1 MGTMSVNKM
10 SRLFWLGRYYERVAT
25 TLSYLWRWYD
35 RMIDGAPID
44 YADFC
49 SALEIPCAYE
59 SAEEFMRAYVFD
71 RDNPE
76 SLRAA
81 ADAMLGNGMVLRETI
96 GSRTLAYL
104 ELAVN
109 ALESGR
115 DSVNPTLPLQRAIDC
130 IMAFRGS
137 YDDCIDDE
145 NVRNIIKCGA
155 GVERLSLYLR
165 LGWRTE
171 AVSSELAKLSKRMN
185 RTSLVPSPEAL
196 RLLLT
201 APAEIPPDDR
211 AAVLEAAET
220 LFRL

>member
-1 MGTMSVNKM
+1 MDHMSVTKI

-25 TLSYLWRWYD
+25 TLDYLWSWYD
-35 RMIDGAPID
+35 KMIDGQPID
-44 YADFC
+44 YAAFC
-49 SALEIPCAYE
+49 SALEIRCVYKN
-59 SAEEFMRAYVFD
+59 AEDFMHAYVFD
-71 RDNPE
+71 RENPE
-76 SLRAA
+76 SICST

-115 DSVNPTLPLQRAIDC
+115 DSTTPTLPLQRVIDY
-130 IMAFRGS
+130 ILAFRGS

-171 AVSSELAKLSKRMN
+171 SVPSEIGKLSKRMN
-185 RTSLVPSPEAL
+185 RTTLISSQESL
-196 RLLLT
+196 RKLLT
-201 APAEIPPDDR
+201 VPTELSAEDR
-211 AAVLEAAET
+211 RSVLKAAEN
-220 LFRL
+220 LFRI

>member
-1 MGTMSVNKM
+1 MDTMSVSKA

-25 TLSYLWRWYD
+25 TLAYLWRWYD
-35 RMIDGAPID
+35 KMIDGGPID
-44 YADFC
+44 YAAFC
-49 SALEIPCAYE
+49 SALEIPCPYE
-59 SAEEFMRAYVFD
+59 SAKDFMGQYVFD
-71 RDNPE
+71 GKNPD

-81 ADAMLGNGMVLRETI
+81 ADAMLGNGMMLRGTI

-104 ELAVN
+104 ELAVGAFEN
-109 ALESGR
+109 GK
-115 DSVNPTLPLQRAIDC
+115 DSMNPTLPLQRVIDC

-171 AVSSELAKLSKRMN
+171 FLQPEMGKLLKRMN
-185 RTSLVPSPEAL
+185 RTSLVPSSDEL
-196 RLLLT
+196 RILLT
-201 APAEIPPDDR
+201 VPAEIPPNDY
-211 AAVLEAAET
+211 AAVLDAVEN

>member
-1 MGTMSVNKM
+1 MDHMSITKI

-25 TLSYLWRWYD
+25 TLDYLWNWYD
-35 RMIDGAPID
+35 KMIDGEPID
-44 YADFC
+44 YAAFC
-49 SALEIPCAYE
+49 SALEIQCAYKN
-59 SAEEFMRAYVFD
+59 AADFMHSYVFD
-71 RDNPE
+71 GDNPE
-76 SLRAA
+76 SLCAT

-115 DSVNPTLPLQRAIDC
+115 HSTTPTLPLQRVIDC
-130 IMAFRGS
+130 ILAFRGS

-155 GVERLSLYLR
+155 SVERLSLYLR
-165 LGWRTE
+165 LRWRLE
-171 AVSSELAKLSKRMN
+171 AIPFEISKLSKRMN
-185 RTSLVPSPEAL
+185 RTTLTASPESL

-201 APAEIPPDDR
+201 VPEEIPPDKPSDL
-211 AAVLEAAET
+211 LEAVEN
-220 LFRL
+220 LFRI

>member
-1 MGTMSVNKM
+1 MDTISINKA

-25 TLSYLWRWYD
+25 TLAYLWKWYD
-35 RMIDGAPID
+35 RMIDDDPID
-44 YADFC
+44 FSAFC
-49 SALEIPCAYE
+49 SVLEISCAYE
-59 SAEEFMRAYVFD
+59 NAEEFMHDYVFD
-71 RDNPE
+71 KENPD

-81 ADAMLGNGMVLRETI
+81 ADAMLGNGMMLRETI

-104 ELAVN
+104 ELAVS
-109 ALESGR
+109 ALESGK

-165 LGWRTE
+165 LVWRI
-171 AVSSELAKLSKRMN
+171 ELIQAEIGKLLKRMN
-185 RTSLVPSPEAL
+185 RTSLAPSPEAL

-201 APAEIPPDDR
+201 VPAGIPPE
-211 AAVLEAAET
+211 AYPSVLEAVET